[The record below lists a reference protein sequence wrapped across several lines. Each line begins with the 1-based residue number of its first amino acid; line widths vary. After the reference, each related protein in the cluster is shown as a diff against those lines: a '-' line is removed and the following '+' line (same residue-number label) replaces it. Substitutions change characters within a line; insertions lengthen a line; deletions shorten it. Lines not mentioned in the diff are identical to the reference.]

1 MKGLPNVFIIIAAI
15 STVLGLFS
23 RISITPIAGIESR
36 AMIGFA
42 AICLLFSIATSLQSK
57 EK

>member
-1 MKGLPNVFIIIAAI
+1 MKGIPNLFIVIAAI
-15 STVLGLFS
+15 CTVVGVFS
-23 RISITPIAGIESR
+23 RISLTPVAGIESR

-42 AICLLFSIATSLQSK
+42 ALCLLFSIAISLQGK